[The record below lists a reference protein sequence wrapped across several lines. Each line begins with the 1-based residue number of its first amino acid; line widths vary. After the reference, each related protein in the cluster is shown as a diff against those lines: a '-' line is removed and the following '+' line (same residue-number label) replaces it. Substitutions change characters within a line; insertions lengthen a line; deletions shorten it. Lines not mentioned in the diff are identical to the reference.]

1 MKKNAD
7 FFLGGQFSQ
16 SGMNVAKENIQA
28 RLRGNLLMAL
38 SNQFGGL
45 VLTNSNKSELAVG
58 YTTLYGDMSGGLAVL
73 GDVYK
78 TQVYQLAHFINR
90 RREII
95 PPRHTIEKP
104 PSAELRPDQRDD
116 ESLPPYDLLDG
127 ILRDYLDQGLAA
139 SELIARGY
147 PEKRCTG

>member
-1 MKKNAD
+1 
-7 FFLGGQFSQ
+7 
-16 SGMNVAKENIQA
+16 MNVAKENIQA

-58 YTTLYGDMSGGLAVL
+58 YTTLYGGDMSGGLAVL

-95 PPRHTIEKP
+95 PRHTIEKP

-147 PEKRCTG
+147 PPEKRCTG